1 MAYWAWLLLGGAPG
15 DRARDARRLLRVLL
29 RAHRAAR
36 GAAGRA
42 RLGRA
47 GLDAWLLFSAIS
59 IALLGLLRRPLQ
71 SWLESKRRSQP
82 VDMHPWA
89 RRRGAGRTSAIGAL
103 GKGRQLRGA
112 SWTARNGGAS
122 AIVKGQRLRVDR
134 VEGLTL
140 HVHTE

>member
-1 MAYWAWLLLGGAPG
+1 MAYWAWLLLGVALLAIELATPG
-15 DRARDARRLLRVLL
+15 GFFAFFFALSGLLVGLL
-29 RAHRAAR
+29 VAL
-36 GAAGRA
+36 GWAGPA
-42 RLGRA
+42 WMQ
-47 GLDAWLLFSAIS
+47 WLLFSAIS

-82 VDMHPWA
+82 VDSIPGEA
-89 RRRGAGRTSAIGAL
+89 ALALEDIAIGAL
-103 GKGRQLRGA
+103 GKAELRGA
-112 SWTARNGGAS
+112 SWTAKNGGAS

>member
-1 MAYWAWLLLGGAPG
+1 MAYWAWLLLGVALLAIELATPG
-15 DRARDARRLLRVLL
+15 GFFAFFFALSGLLVGLL
-29 RAHRAAR
+29 VAL
-36 GAAGRA
+36 GWAGPA
-42 RLGRA
+42 WMQ
-47 GLDAWLLFSAIS
+47 WLLFSAIS

-82 VDMHPWA
+82 VDSIPGEA
-89 RRRGAGRTSAIGAL
+89 ALALEDIAIGAL
-103 GKGRQLRGA
+103 GKAELRGS